1 MSNLSIQANGL
12 GKYFKI
18 YPSAKHRLFELLPM
32 VAEKHTKFTAVRD
45 VNLSV
50 EKGEVLGIIG
60 LNGGGKST
68 LLQLIVGVL
77 TPSFGEVKVSGRIG
91 AILQLGS
98 GFNPEFTGR
107 ENAVLSLVMN
117 GFSRAQAIQRLN
129 HLKEFSGLGNH
140 FLQPVKTY
148 SSGMFVRLAFAC
160 ALEMD
165 PDILVVDEALAVG
178 DAKFQK
184 KCYAKF
190 EDLKR
195 GGKTI
200 ILVSHDLEAI
210 KALCSRAIYMKAG
223 EIAFDG
229 EPKEAILKYYQDI
242 FPLQRSVPE
251 EKQMA
256 FGLGGASFSLKS
268 FEGPTSGCVKPGDH
282 IRLSVDLFWDVE
294 RVRILADS
302 ENVEKNLIMGI
313 HLETLK
319 GLTVFGLNSF
329 IEGQLI
335 DPENG
340 NHVQLQLEFDFP
352 HINTGDYFLTCA
364 VALGSHTNHVQLC
377 WDDAWKQIRVDS
389 PTAFPLGVIS
399 VPHNFKIKRS
409 ASDAKPE
416 HVEQSSPSSI

>member
-1 MSNLSIQANGL
+1 MSNLSIQAKGL

-18 YPSAKHRLFELLPM
+18 YPSARHRLLELLPM
-32 VAEKHTKFTAVRD
+32 VSEKHAKFTAVRD
-45 VNLSV
+45 INLSV
-50 EKGEVLGIIG
+50 EKGEVLGVIG

-68 LLQLIVGVL
+68 LLQLIVGIL
-77 TPSFGEVKVSGRIG
+77 TPSFGEVLVSGQIG
-91 AILQLGS
+91 AILQLGA
-98 GFNPEFTGR
+98 GFNPEFTGW
-107 ENAVLSLVMN
+107 ENAVVSLVMN
-117 GFSRAQAIQRLN
+117 GFTRDQAMQRLD
-129 HLKEFSGLGNH
+129 HLKEFSGLGEH
-140 FLQPVKTY
+140 FVQPVRTY

-165 PDILVVDEALAVG
+165 PDILIVDEALAVG

-190 EDLKR
+190 EELKR

-200 ILVSHDLEAI
+200 VLVSHDLEAI
-210 KALCSRAIYMKAG
+210 KALCSRAIYMRAG

-229 EPKEAILKYYQDI
+229 EPKDAILRYYQDI
-242 FPLQRSVPE
+242 FPPE
-251 EKQMA
+251 QSASEDDQVA
-256 FGLGGASFSLKS
+256 FGLGGASFSLVS
-268 FEGPTSGCVKPGDH
+268 FEGTTSGCVKPGDR
-282 IRLSVDLFWDVE
+282 ISLSVDISWDVE
-294 RVRILADS
+294 RVRMLADS
-302 ENVEKNLIMGI
+302 ENVEKNLIVGI

-335 DPENG
+335 DPECG
-340 NHVQLQLEFDFP
+340 NRAQLQLEFDFP

-377 WDDAWKQIRVDS
+377 WDDTWKQIRVDS

-399 VPHNFKIKRS
+399 VPHNWKIKSS
-409 ASDAKPE
+409 ARHAKPK
-416 HVEQSSPSSI
+416 HM

>member
-12 GKYFKI
+12 GKYFKL
-18 YPSAKHRLFELLPM
+18 YPSTKYRLLELLPM

-50 EKGEVLGIIG
+50 EKGEVLGVIG

-77 TPSFGEVKVSGRIG
+77 TPSSGEIKVSGRIG
-91 AILQLGS
+91 AILQLGT

-107 ENAVLSLVMN
+107 ENAVFSLVMN
-117 GFSRAQAIQRLN
+117 GFTRDQAIQRLDR
-129 HLKEFSGLGNH
+129 LKEFSGLGEH
-140 FLQPVKTY
+140 FVQPVKTY

-190 EDLKR
+190 EELKR
-195 GGKTI
+195 AGKTI

-242 FPLQRSVPE
+242 FPPQRSFPE

-256 FGLGGASFSLKS
+256 FGLGGASFSLVS
-268 FEGPTSGCVKPGDH
+268 FEGATSGCVKPGDR
-282 IRLSVDLFWDVE
+282 IRLSVDVSWDVE
-294 RVRILADS
+294 RVRMLVDS
-302 ENVEKNLIMGI
+302 ENVEKNLIVGI

-319 GLTVFGLNSF
+319 GLTVFGLNTF
-329 IEGQLI
+329 IEGRLI

-340 NHVQLQLEFDFP
+340 NHAQLQLEFDFP
-352 HINTGDYFLTCA
+352 QINTGDYFLTCA

-377 WDDAWKQIRVDS
+377 WDDTWKQIRVDS
-389 PTAFPLGVIS
+389 PATFPLGLIS
-399 VPHNFKIKRS
+399 VPHTLKIES
-409 ASDAKPE
+409 SDSDAKPA
-416 HVEQSSPSSI
+416 HV

>member
-12 GKYFKI
+12 GKYFKL
-18 YPSAKHRLFELLPM
+18 YRSARYRLLELLPL
-32 VAEKHTKFTAVRD
+32 VAEKHSKFTAVKD

-50 EKGEVLGIIG
+50 EKGEVLGVIG

-91 AILQLGS
+91 AILQLGT

-107 ENAVLSLVMN
+107 ENAVFSLVMN
-117 GFSRAQAIQRLN
+117 GFTRDQAIQRLDR
-129 HLKEFSGLGNH
+129 LKEFSGLGEH
-140 FLQPVKTY
+140 FVQPVKTY

-190 EDLKR
+190 EELK
-195 GGKTI
+195 GAGKTI

-242 FPLQRSVPE
+242 FPPQRSFPE

-256 FGLGGASFSLKS
+256 FGLGGASFSLVS
-268 FEGPTSGCVKPGDH
+268 FEGPTSGCVKPGDR
-282 IRLSVDLFWDVE
+282 IRLSVDVSWDVE
-294 RVRILADS
+294 RVRTLVDS
-302 ENVEKNLIMGI
+302 ENVEKNLIVGI

-319 GLTVFGLNSF
+319 GLTVFGLNTF
-329 IEGQLI
+329 IEGRLI

-340 NHVQLQLEFDFP
+340 NHAQLQLEFDFP
-352 HINTGDYFLTCA
+352 QINTGDYFLTCA

-377 WDDAWKQIRVDS
+377 WDDTWKQIRVDS
-389 PTAFPLGVIS
+389 PATFPLGLIS
-399 VPHNFKIKRS
+399 VPVNLKIKS
-409 ASDAKPE
+409 SDSDAKPS
-416 HVEQSSPSSI
+416 HL